1 MKATIGVKLSPT
13 GILKENL
20 IEGTRKK
27 REEGRS
33 GLIFNGETL
42 IPKDFSEEFLKYS
55 KNKDDLGIFL
65 SNKFKEF
72 HKTFEVL
79 VVYSR

>member
-1 MKATIGVKLSPT
+1 MKATIVVKLSQT

-42 IPKDFSEEFLKYS
+42 IPKDFSEEF
-55 KNKDDLGIFL
+55 
-65 SNKFKEF
+65 
-72 HKTFEVL
+72 
-79 VVYSR
+79 